1 MILLR
6 EKAFPNPGRPVV
18 EWAPPQDRGSFY
30 GVVPNVLGGARSYTE
45 LWRCGHDRPSLRS
58 GGGGG
63 RESLACVH
71 ASWKREDLPMNRQGQ
86 TTERVMKI
94 RKITL
99 GLPNANLRHC
109 VSPSDF
115 DVGADVEQGRSSL
128 YS

>member
-1 MILLR
+1 MCW
-6 EKAFPNPGRPVV
+6 V
-18 EWAPPQDRGSFY
+18 EHALTRNCG
-30 GVVPNVLGGARSYTE
+30 GVGTTAAIAQVR
-45 LWRCGHDRPSLRS
+45 
-58 GGGGG
+58 GG

-128 YS
+128 YF